1 MRMNK
6 LFLWSLATAA
16 AFGPSA
22 VSAQQAQAAGRT
34 PSVSNACVGATFR
47 ANVASCPATRQQI
60 RDDEART
67 ARVAVSAVGNP
78 AAQAQQQQQGPRQGA
93 YGLDEATLRGQ
104 QVRDARALELLNR
117 ETEILNRLAQNTRRD
132 DPQRPEVLLRL
143 AETYF
148 EQQTAITARIR
159 SFDQPKF
166 DACEGSTPNQQRCQ
180 QITRD
185 QAAFETQLTA
195 SRQAAVRAYAQL
207 IQDHPNFRRLD
218 EVLFS
223 LAYTLEEIGQQD
235 QARQVYGRLIQNFPE
250 SRFIPNAYL
259 SFGEFYFNTG
269 DMASA
274 NQFYDRVVQYPPE
287 RNSVYGF
294 ALYKSAWAYYNLED
308 FRGSLQRFAEVIEFA
323 TQNPNAFDGQNLAR
337 QARRELVQPYARVG
351 TPERALEFFGRYAQN
366 RDQSYEMLE
375 SLADLYYDTGQ
386 WEKAITTFHKL
397 MAELPQSDKLCLWE
411 SKVAH
416 AVIAQGNKRATV
428 EELGRLVRV
437 YETFVGQAN
446 RPEAAR
452 NECKAGTAGVLYS
465 LATSW
470 HVESVGNC
478 RTEEERNCSQGTQD
492 TGTMGRAAELYE
504 MLLRNF
510 PDMENLQFP
519 DIARESWPSRYR
531 IAYYM
536 ADLAYRAEQWE
547 RCGPA
552 FEQVI
557 ELNPNGEFTNDAAHS
572 AVLCYNRLYQ
582 TQYQGRE
589 DEVTQRQ
596 GATPGQGDAQT
607 EASAAVARREMT
619 PQEAGMLRAFSNYVC
634 VATAGSERLPQIKY
648 RRARIYYETNQFEE
662 AALLFQE
669 IAYNH
674 RDTEFGVPAANL
686 YFDSLNVLA
695 TQRQPNNPECLND
708 FEASLEPFKQMY
720 CATAEAAARSEG
732 LCGVIATASCTIKRR
747 RAEALSAAGRHLES
761 AYIYRDM
768 FRENARLAE
777 DQRCG
782 EMEEILWNTGIEYE
796 AAHLVGRAIRAFR
809 VLIQAF
815 PEHRLAKQAIFRVGA
830 AFHALARYEE
840 AATYYEQFARQY
852 PGETGADCTQA
863 QRDGGA
869 CPIASEAL
877 MNATLFRLGMGQ
889 EEQALA
895 NVELFERNYK
905 QRMPR
910 ETAQVRYA
918 MGSLYEHRSQ
928 WGSMILYYRRFL
940 RDYARTAPVHLQI
953 LANVAIARGYL
964 REDPPKPDDARS
976 AFQAA
981 VRLWDG
987 GAIQQ
992 INRMEVPAAEKLRMT
1007 RETIDAVAE
1016 ALFNLAEAKYRA
1028 YEAIPFPRYTGGRT
1042 LERVNA
1048 WAQGEFVRWMGQKTT
1063 ALRAAEAEY
1072 NKIAALRV
1080 PVEGG
1085 VELFSA
1091 PWQIAGAARI
1101 GQMYRSFVD
1110 LFRDAP
1116 IPAEIENDYEL
1127 YAAYTGRLDEL
1138 SQPLL
1143 NQAIEKFQYCLIT
1156 ATNVRWFNEWSRIC
1170 ESELNRLDPR
1180 QYPMAAELRGD
1191 PNLALDTPGRPGL
1204 VELTTGQLDEEEEAA
1219 PAPASGAATPATGAT
1234 PPAQPAQGGAQ

>member
-1 MRMNK
+1 MNK
-6 LFLWSLATAA
+6 LCLWSVVAA
-16 AFGPSA
+16 ALFGASA
-22 VSAQQAQAAGRT
+22 VSAQQAAAPAAGRM
-34 PSVSNACVGATFR
+34 PAVSNACVGATFR
-47 ANVASCPATRQQI
+47 ANVASCPATRQAI

-67 ARVAVSAVGNP
+67 ARVAVTAVGNP
-78 AAQAQQQQQGPRQGA
+78 AAAAAAAQTGPSQGT
-93 YGLDEATLRGQ
+93 YELDESTLRN
-104 QVRDARALELLNR
+104 VSRRDVRALELLNR
-117 ETEILNRLAQNTRRD
+117 ETEILKRLATNTRTD

-148 EQQTAITARIR
+148 EQQQAITVRIR
-159 SFDQPKF
+159 AFDQPKF
-166 DACEGSTPNQQRCQ
+166 EACEGTTPNPQTCQR
-180 QITRD
+180 ITAE
-185 QAAFETQLTA
+185 QAAFETQMNA

-235 QARQVYGRLIQNFPE
+235 QARTVYGRLIQNFPE

-259 SFGEFYFNTG
+259 SFGEFYFNSG
-269 DMASA
+269 DMSSA

-287 RNSVYGF
+287 RNSVYGY
-294 ALYKSAWAYYNLED
+294 ALYKSAWAFYNLED

-351 TPERALEFFGRYAQN
+351 TPERALEFFGRYATN
-366 RDQSYEMLE
+366 RDQSLEMLE
-375 SLADLYYDTGQ
+375 SLAELYYDTGQ
-386 WEKAITTFHKL
+386 WDKTITTYHKL
-397 MAELPQSDKLCLWE
+397 MAESPNSDKLCVWE

-428 EELGRLVRV
+428 EELRRLVQI
-437 YETFVGQAN
+437 YEGFVGQTN

-452 NECKAGTAGVLYS
+452 NECKAGTAGVLFQ

-470 HVESVGNC
+470 HIESVGNC
-478 RTEEERNCSQGTQD
+478 RTEDERGCSQGTQD
-492 TGTMGRAAELYE
+492 RETMGKAAELYE
-504 MLLRNF
+504 LLLRQF
-510 PDMENLQFP
+510 PDMERLQFP
-519 DIARESWPSRYR
+519 DIQRDSWPSRYR

-536 ADLAYRAEQWE
+536 ADLSYRAEQWE

-552 FEQVI
+552 FEAVI
-557 ELNPNGEFTNDAAHS
+557 ELNPTGEFTNDAAHS
-572 AVLCYNRLYQ
+572 AVLCYNRLYN
-582 TQYQGRE
+582 TTLEGNEGR
-589 DEVTQRQ
+589 VRQ
-596 GATPGQGDAQT
+596 AAAPGAAGTDAQ
-607 EASAAVARREMT
+607 SAAVARREMT
-619 PQEAGMLRAFSNYVC
+619 TTEAGMLRAFSNYVC
-634 VATAGSERLPQIKY
+634 VATDASERLPQIKF

-669 IAYNH
+669 IAFTH
-674 RDTEFGVPAANL
+674 RDTEYGIPAANL
-686 YFDSLNVLA
+686 YLDSLNTLA
-695 TQRQPNNPECLND
+695 TLRAPNNPECLGD
-708 FEASLEPFKQMY
+708 FENVLDPFNAMY
-720 CATAEAAARSEG
+720 CSTPEVAARSEG
-732 LCGVIATASCTIKRR
+732 LCGVLADARCVLKRR
-747 RAEALSAAGRHLES
+747 RAEALSTSGRHLEA
-761 AYIYRDM
+761 AYAYRDL
-768 FRENARLAE
+768 FRENARMPE

-782 EMEEILWNTGIEYE
+782 SMPEILWNMGIEYE

-815 PEHRLAKQAIFRVGA
+815 PEDALAKRAIYRVGA

-840 AATYYEQFARQY
+840 AATYYEQFARTY
-852 PGETGADCTQA
+852 PQEAGAECTQA
-863 QRDGGA
+863 ERDNGSCA
-869 CPIASEAL
+869 IASDAL

-889 EEQALA
+889 EEQAIA
-895 NVELFERNYK
+895 NADLFQRNYER
-905 QRMPR
+905 RMPR

-918 MGSLYEHRSQ
+918 IGALYEHRNQ
-928 WGSMILYYRRFL
+928 HGTVILYYRRFL
-940 RDYARTAPVHLQI
+940 RDYARIATVHQQI
-953 LANVAIARGYL
+953 LAQVTIGRAYL
-964 REDPPKPDDARS
+964 REDPPKPSDAKT
-976 AFQAA
+976 AFEAA
-981 VRLWDG
+981 VRLWNG
-987 GAIQQ
+987 GAMQQ

-1016 ALFNLAEAKYRA
+1016 ALFNLAESKYRA
-1028 YEAIPFPRYTGGRT
+1028 FEAIEFPRYSGGRS

-1048 WAQGEFVRWMGQKTT
+1048 WAQGEFVRWMGQKTAALT
-1063 ALRAAEAEY
+1063 AATNEY

-1110 LFRDAP
+1110 LFRSAP

-1127 YAAYTGRLDEL
+1127 YAVYTGRLDEL

-1143 NQAIEKFQYCLIT
+1143 DQAIDKFKYCLLT

-1170 ESELNRLDPR
+1170 ETELNGLNPR
-1180 QYPMAAELRGD
+1180 EYPIAAELRGQ
-1191 PNLALDTPGRPGL
+1191 PNLALDTPGRPAAI
-1204 VELTTGQLDEEEEAA
+1204 ELGSGVVEEEEVAA
-1219 PAPASGAATPATGAT
+1219 PAT
-1234 PPAQPAQGGAQ
+1234 PPAAGAQGGAQ